1 MRSKHPILQWRC
13 FCDHDKPLFWDQE
26 TLFCDQENL
35 LRYEY
40 YYSDQET
47 LFYNEDILRSLA
59 FFLRSRDSFFIKKLF
74 CDQKSLSKYY
84 CVPSRD
90 PFLHWR
96 YFCDNEPLFW
106 YQETL
111 LRSRNIIF
119 VIKRLLTFAQ
129 NIVDCP
135 LFVYLSCHLFKNYLS
150 LLYFFSTR
158 KQYFVIRRLSWDQ
171 DTFLRSR
178 IHFLRSRNSFA
189 INILFWNLNTLFGDL
204 KNIFVIKRLTFA
216 KYIFHCLFFIF
227 LSYYSLKNWIFFWLR
242 CFILHSR
249 DFLQSRDLFYNIFY
263 CLLFLLL
270 SYLTHSKTFHHF
282 HFCSVFCFWIRKLYF
297 PLKRLFWD

>member
-1 MRSKHPILQWRC
+1 MW
-13 FCDHDKPLFWDQE
+13 
-26 TLFCDQENL
+26 
-35 LRYEY
+35 
-40 YYSDQET
+40 
-47 LFYNEDILRSLA
+47 A
-59 FFLRSRDSFFIKKLF
+59 IKRPF
-74 CDQKSLSKYY
+74 
-84 CVPSRD
+84 
-90 PFLHWR
+90 FLHWR

-150 LLYFFSTR
+150 LLFFFSTR

-189 INILFWNLNTLFGDL
+189 INILFWDLNTLFGDL

-227 LSYYSLKNWIFFWLR
+227 LSYYSLKNWIFFRLR

-249 DFLQSRDLFYNIFY
+249 DFFAIKRPILQYFLLSTLSITFLSHPLKNFPSLSILFCFFFGQETLFCPQETLLQSRDSSGI
-263 CLLFLLL
+263 
-270 SYLTHSKTFHHF
+270 S
-282 HFCSVFCFWIRKLYF
+282 
-297 PLKRLFWD
+297 RLFFAN